1 MERARV
7 GPPSGTYVPD
17 VCAIDDA
24 LHADAGS
31 LTLVHRRFPG
41 FCPYH
46 IVHNLLGGHY
56 SRHPECTA
64 TPFADVACR
73 HGSHSRPDDA
83 QEQSTHCPAIG
94 SVVFLPLG
102 LSYRAGCRGSLVVG
116 CVECESYGAAMA
128 CAACRRQWEPE
139 GPEVANASAI
149 WTTIHAHM
157 PDCLCGACPAAESG
171 DDGGGGYDGAGYSE
185 EDGEGEWKGEEEG
198 AGEEEEEEWYDE
210 EGQEGEEGWH
220 GEEEWGGGDVEGDE
234 EGAGAADG
242 PNWGDGRW
250 EQTADGTAWVVDYR
264 SRASAPAPAP
274 APDTSVAVVAAAA
287 AQAAVAAV
295 MASGAGAAA
304 SEPLPATDSD
314 WERRVR
320 MLELESELAELK
332 RVKRVRC

>member
-1 MERARV
+1 MRTAHLVVGSRKNVPLPTFHAQSCVRGGRWGQRRRSSRGSGAVGRAVMRCVLMERARV

-128 CAACRRQWEPE
+128 W
-139 GPEVANASAI
+139 S
-149 WTTIHAHM
+149 
-157 PDCLCGACPAAESG
+157 
-171 DDGGGGYDGAGYSE
+171 
-185 EDGEGEWKGEEEG
+185 
-198 AGEEEEEEWYDE
+198 
-210 EGQEGEEGWH
+210 
-220 GEEEWGGGDVEGDE
+220 
-234 EGAGAADG
+234 
-242 PNWGDGRW
+242 
-250 EQTADGTAWVVDYR
+250 
-264 SRASAPAPAP
+264 
-274 APDTSVAVVAAAA
+274 
-287 AQAAVAAV
+287 
-295 MASGAGAAA
+295 
-304 SEPLPATDSD
+304 
-314 WERRVR
+314 
-320 MLELESELAELK
+320 
-332 RVKRVRC
+332 